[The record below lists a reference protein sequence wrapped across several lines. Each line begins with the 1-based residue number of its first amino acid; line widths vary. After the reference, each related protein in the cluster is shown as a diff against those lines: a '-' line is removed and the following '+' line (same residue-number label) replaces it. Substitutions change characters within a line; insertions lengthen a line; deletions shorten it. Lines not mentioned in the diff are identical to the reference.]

1 MIVHR
6 RKWCYRL
13 AGQNFAH
20 VVQFK
25 LPVTAEFVRAA
36 LQRTLGTQPV
46 ELWGR

>member
-1 MIVHR
+1 MIAHR

-20 VVQFK
+20 VIQFK
-25 LPVTAEFVRAA
+25 MPVTAEFVREA
-36 LQRTLGTQPV
+36 LRRTLGSTPI